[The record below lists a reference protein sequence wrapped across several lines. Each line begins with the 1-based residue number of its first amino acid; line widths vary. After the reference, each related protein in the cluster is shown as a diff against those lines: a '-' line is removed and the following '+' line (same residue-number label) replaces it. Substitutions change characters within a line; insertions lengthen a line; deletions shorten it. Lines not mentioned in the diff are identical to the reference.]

1 MFLSAISEVYGNVD
15 DVMSGLSKQSGF
27 ILPPSSQGTPERRAT
42 AVKINIQVSQ
52 LCSRLPACNAATEKK
67 NYLHM
72 RRKDLQASLCS
83 QT

>member
-15 DVMSGLSKQSGF
+15 DVMSGLSKQGGF

-67 NYLHM
+67 TTY
-72 RRKDLQASLCS
+72 
-83 QT
+83 T